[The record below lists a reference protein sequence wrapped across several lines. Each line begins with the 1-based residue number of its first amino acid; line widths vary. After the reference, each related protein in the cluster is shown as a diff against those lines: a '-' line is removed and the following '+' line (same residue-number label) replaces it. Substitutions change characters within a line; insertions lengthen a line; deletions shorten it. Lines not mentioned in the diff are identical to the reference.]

1 MIQYTVRMNGK
12 PIKNFYDRSEA
23 NLFMQWL
30 LNRSKEETLRESL
43 IEAALAKS
51 DLSEANVVI
60 KHIMEL
66 KSENKNSS
74 K

>member
-43 IEAALAKS
+43 IEAALVKS

-66 KSENKNSS
+66 KSENKDSS

>member
-12 PIKNFYDRSEA
+12 PIKNFYDKAEA

-30 LNRSKEETLRESL
+30 MNRSKEEMICESL

-51 DLSEANVVI
+51 DLSEANAVI
-60 KHIMEL
+60 KHVMEL
-66 KSENKNSS
+66 K
-74 K
+74 

>member
-12 PIKNFYDRSEA
+12 PIKNFYDKTEA

-51 DLSEANVVI
+51 DLSEANAVI

-66 KSENKNSS
+66 K
-74 K
+74 

>member
-12 PIKNFYDRSEA
+12 PIKNFYDKTEA

-30 LNRSKEETLRESL
+30 MNRSKEEMLRESL

-51 DLSEANVVI
+51 DLSEANAVI
-60 KHIMEL
+60 KHVMEL
-66 KSENKNSS
+66 K
-74 K
+74 

>member
-1 MIQYTVRMNGK
+1 MILYTVRMNGK

-30 LNRSKEETLRESL
+30 LNRSKEESLSESL
-43 IEAALAKS
+43 IESALSKS
-51 DLSEANVVI
+51 DMIQAKEVI

-66 KSENKNSS
+66 KSEKKHSS
-74 K
+74 